1 MAKKKPVENL
11 SFGAPEGAPKFFFVR
26 KFQKGEWIYFNS
38 KGQQVTEE
46 AVKRGK
52 RKVYTYNAT
61 EKKIIEKRKGKP
73 QKNNKPQGKETALI
87 TFIFGYSVISK
98 VTENQSDGINNFFT
112 FKKNTYKISNESTS
126 LFLLMFNEI
135 HGEFFNIFGELIPSP
150 ILLLEYIEFKKNS
163 IFNFDSI
170 ELNSGNEDF
179 EGMELQDLSEEF
191 DEVRKAVKKFRSF
204 ITRKIREYFNL

>member
-1 MAKKKPVENL
+1 MAKKKQSENL
-11 SFGAPEGAPKFFFVR
+11 NFGVPSGAPKFFFVR

-38 KGQQVTEE
+38 KGQEVTEE

-61 EKKIIEKRKGKP
+61 ENKIIQKRKGKP
-73 QKNNKPQGKETALI
+73 QKNNKPQKNEAALV

-98 VTENQSDGINNFFT
+98 VTENVDQNRLNFFT
-112 FKKNTYKISNESTS
+112 FKRNTYQISKDSTS

-135 HGEFFNIFGELIPSP
+135 HGEFFNIFSEIIPSP
-150 ILLLEYIEFKKNS
+150 ILLLEYIEFKQNS
-163 IFNFDSI
+163 IFNFDAI
-170 ELNSGNEDF
+170 DLNSGNADF
-179 EGMELQDLSEEF
+179 EGMELSDLKEEF
-191 DEVRKAVKKFRSF
+191 EEVKNAVKKFRSF